1 MATAGRPP
9 VPIEQKRLRGT
20 LRADRLANDPL
31 ELVQPEGLPVPPEG
45 LGEAGREFW
54 EVVHSAARWISHETD
69 RTLVTIAA
77 QQIEER
83 EQLRALVI
91 ASPEDYRL
99 RSGLRELEKALTSN
113 LALMGFTPA
122 DRSRLGFAEVKKATK
137 LEEFMQRIKEG
148 EREQERLRQET
159 AGDTRS

>member
-20 LRADRLANDPL
+20 LRSDRLPNGEPIPL
-31 ELVQPEGLPVPPEG
+31 LQPQGLPEPPRG
-45 LGEAGREFW
+45 LTNKGLEFW
-54 EVVHSAARWISHETD
+54 ELAYSAGRWISHTTD
-69 RTLVTIAA
+69 RPLVEITAEL
-77 QQIEER
+77 IEER

-99 RSGLRELEKALTSN
+99 RSGLRDLEKSLTSN

-122 DRSRLGFAEVKKATK
+122 DRSRLGFAEVKKENK
-137 LEEFMQRIKEG
+137 LEELLRRNE
-148 EREQERLRQET
+148 ERKAAFPNSQ
-159 AGDTRS
+159 